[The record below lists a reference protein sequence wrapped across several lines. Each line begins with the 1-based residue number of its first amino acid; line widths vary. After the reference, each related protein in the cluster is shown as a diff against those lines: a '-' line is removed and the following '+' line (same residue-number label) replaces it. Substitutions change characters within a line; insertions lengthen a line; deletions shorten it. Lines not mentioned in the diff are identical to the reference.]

1 MSKYTSADCR
11 LCRREGSKLFLK
23 GDRCFSGKCAVVRRP
38 SAPGQHGTSRKKVS
52 EYGLQLREKQK
63 TKRIYGLGE
72 TQFRNTF
79 KKAEIMK
86 GAKGENLLQLL
97 ERRFD
102 NVIFKLGLAKSRSLA
117 RQLIN
122 HGHFNIDGK
131 SVNIPSYTTK
141 AGQVI
146 SVKQNKKDNNYFKA
160 LLSSA
165 KLNLPKWLEFNFEK
179 LEGRIIALP
188 SKEDLDIQIA
198 DNMIVELY
206 SR

>member
-198 DNMIVELY
+198 DNMI
-206 SR
+206 

>member
-38 SAPGQHGTSRKKVS
+38 SAPGQHGTSRKKIS

-63 TKRIYGLGE
+63 TKRIYGLAE

-79 KKAEIMK
+79 KKAEVMK

-102 NVIFKLGLAKSRSLA
+102 NVVYKLGLAKSRSQA

-131 SVNIPSYTTK
+131 LVNIPSYITK

-146 SVKQNKKDNNYFKA
+146 SVKENKKGNNYFKA

-179 LEGRIIALP
+179 LEGKIIALP

>member
-23 GDRCFSGKCAVVRRP
+23 GDRCFTGKCAVVRRP
-38 SAPGQHGTSRKKVS
+38 AAPGQHGTSRKKIS

-86 GAKGENLLQLL
+86 GASGENLLQLL

-102 NVIFKLGLAKSRSLA
+102 NVVFKLGLAKSRSQA

-131 SVNIPSYTTK
+131 SVNIPSYITK

-146 SVKQNKKDNNYFKA
+146 SVKDNKKGSNYFKA
-160 LLSSA
+160 LSSSA

-179 LEGRIIALP
+179 LQGKIIALP